1 MTVNFSDFSTWVSAM
16 MAVASLNLGVL
27 SAQSADA
34 PQTQPSPTVQP
45 SPKPPAKP
53 PQKDEFPPSPLELT
67 VPDPLLP
74 NGLKTPLSAA
84 DRSRLTI
91 ALNTLN
97 QQAFD
102 KLAAGEPLEAF
113 DLWNR
118 ELRLRRAL
126 GFLEEVKALGRVGDL
141 AWKQNQPNQV
151 RVITNRLQAIQTQ
164 VETGKLDKI
173 PPQPAF
179 DRTQLL
185 SALGTAY
192 QQVRSP
198 GLAVS
203 VYENLLA
210 EARQRKDV
218 TQEVSLLNTI
228 GQLHLS
234 WFDYPKAI
242 ATYTDLLNGSKARG
256 DRSNEIASISQ
267 LAYAHEQAKQPGQ
280 AVPYQQQL
288 VQLYQQTQQQ
298 PLVPALKI
306 RIADNYAASGQV
318 ALAEQTY
325 QEAFTLA
332 QPLLQSAYA
341 ADALRKLGA
350 LYRKNDRP
358 DAALR
363 VYEYLIGLGQQASDL
378 YSTMDAY
385 DQIGQIH
392 LGRKSYPEAVNAF
405 NQALKLAKQ
414 LDYRMDYF
422 TNQIQ
427 LAQKGE

>member
-1 MTVNFSDFSTWVSAM
+1 MPMTVKFSDFLIWVSAGI
-16 MAVASLNLGVL
+16 VVSSLNFGV
-27 SAQSADA
+27 SAQSAEA
-34 PQTQPSPTVQP
+34 PQPKPSPTTQP
-45 SPKPPAKP
+45 TAKP

-67 VPDPLLP
+67 TPDPLLP
-74 NGLKTPLSAA
+74 GGLKTPLSAV

-91 ALNTLN
+91 ALDALN
-97 QQAFD
+97 QEALV
-102 KLAAGEPLEAF
+102 KLAAQQPLEAF
-113 DLWNR
+113 GLWNR

-126 GFLEEVKALGRVGDL
+126 GFVEEVKALGRVGDL

-151 RVITNRLQAIQTQ
+151 RVITLRLQSIQTQ
-164 VETGKLDKI
+164 VQTGKLDKI

-179 DRTQLL
+179 DRTQLF
-185 SALGTAY
+185 SGLGLAY

-198 GLAVS
+198 GLALS
-203 VYENLLA
+203 AYDTLLT

-218 TQEVSLLNTI
+218 TQEISLLNTI

-242 ATYTDLLNGSKARG
+242 ATYTDLLNGSKARR
-256 DRSNEIASISQ
+256 DRANEIVSISQ
-267 LAYAHEQAKQPGQ
+267 LAFAHEQAKQPAQ

-288 VQLYQQTQQQ
+288 VQLFEQTQQQ
-298 PLVPALKI
+298 PLIPPLKI
-306 RIADNYAASGQV
+306 KIADNYAASGQT

-332 QPLLQSAYA
+332 QPLLQLAYTK
-341 ADALRKLGA
+341 DALQKLGA

-363 VYEYLIGLGQQASDL
+363 VYEYLIGFGQQTSDL

-385 DQIGQIH
+385 DKIGQIQ
-392 LGRKSYPEAVNAF
+392 LARKSYAEAATAF
-405 NQALKLAKQ
+405 NQGLELAKK
-414 LDYRMDYF
+414 LNYRMDYF
-422 TNQIQ
+422 TTQIQ
-427 LAQKGE
+427 VAQKGE

>member
-1 MTVNFSDFSTWVSAM
+1 MIANFSAFLTWVSIM
-16 MAVASLNLGVL
+16 MAVSSLNFGF
-27 SAQSADA
+27 SAQAAEA
-34 PQTQPSPTVQP
+34 PQPQPSPPAQP
-45 SPKPPAKP
+45 TTKP

-67 VPDPLLP
+67 APDPLLP
-74 NGLKTPLSAA
+74 NGLKTPLNAA
-84 DRSRLTI
+84 DRSRLAI
-91 ALNTLN
+91 ALDGIN
-97 QQAFD
+97 QQAFA
-102 KLAAGEPLEAF
+102 KLAAGVPLEAF
-113 DLWNR
+113 DLWSR

-126 GFLEEVKALGRVGDL
+126 GFTEEVGALGRVGDL

-151 RVITNRLQAIQTQ
+151 RVITLRLQSIQTQ
-164 VETGKLDKI
+164 VQTGKLDKV

-185 SALGTAY
+185 SALGIAY

-198 GLAVS
+198 GLALS
-203 VYENLLA
+203 AYETLLT
-210 EARQRKDV
+210 EARQRRDV

-242 ATYTDLLNGSKARG
+242 ATYTDLLNGSKARS
-256 DRSNEIASISQ
+256 DQTNEIVSISQ
-267 LAYAHEQAKQPGQ
+267 LAFAHEQAKQPAQ
-280 AVPYQQQL
+280 TVPYQQQL

-298 PLVPALKI
+298 PLIPPLKI
-306 RIADNYAASGQV
+306 KIADNYAASGQV

-332 QPLLQSAYA
+332 QPLMQLAYA
-341 ADALRKLGA
+341 KDALQKLGA

-363 VYEYLIGLGQQASDL
+363 VYEYLIGFGQQTFDL

-385 DQIGQIH
+385 DKIGQIQFA
-392 LGRKSYPEAVNAF
+392 RKSYPEAVTAF
-405 NQALKLAKQ
+405 NQGLELAKQ
-414 LDYRMDYF
+414 LNYRMDYF

-427 LAQKGE
+427 LAQKGG

>member
-1 MTVNFSDFSTWVSAM
+1 MTANFSDFSIWVSTAV
-16 MAVASLNLGVL
+16 AVASLNFGVL

-34 PQTQPSPTVQP
+34 PQTQPSPTRQP
-45 SPKPPAKP
+45 APKPPTKP
-53 PQKDEFPPSPLELT
+53 PQKDEFPPNPLELIA
-67 VPDPLLP
+67 PDPLLP

-91 ALNTLN
+91 ALDALN
-97 QQAFD
+97 QQALSR
-102 KLAAGEPLEAF
+102 LAAGTPLEAF
-113 DLWNR
+113 DLWDR

-126 GFLEEVKALGRVGDL
+126 GFVEEVKALGRVGDL

-151 RVITNRLQAIQTQ
+151 QVITKRLQAIQTQ
-164 VETGKLDKI
+164 VQTGKLDKI

-210 EARQRKDV
+210 EARQRKDIP
-218 TQEVSLLNTI
+218 QEVSLLNTI

-242 ATYTDLLNGSKARG
+242 ATYTDLLNGSKARS
-256 DRSNEIASISQ
+256 DRRNEIVSISQ
-267 LAYAHEQAKQPGQ
+267 LAYAHEQAKQPSQ

-306 RIADNYAASGQV
+306 RIADNYATSGQF

-332 QPLLQSAYA
+332 QPLVQLAYA

-378 YSTMDAY
+378 YGTMEAY
-385 DQIGQIH
+385 DQIGQIQ
-392 LGRKSYPEAVNAF
+392 LARKSYPEAVNAF
-405 NQALKLAKQ
+405 NQGLELAKQ
-414 LDYRMDYF
+414 LNYRMGYF

-427 LAQKGE
+427 LAQKRG